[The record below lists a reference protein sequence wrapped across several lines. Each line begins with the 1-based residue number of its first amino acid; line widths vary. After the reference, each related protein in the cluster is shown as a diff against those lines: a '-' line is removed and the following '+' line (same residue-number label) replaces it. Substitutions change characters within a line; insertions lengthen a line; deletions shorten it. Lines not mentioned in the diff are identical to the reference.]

1 MDEDQDVAV
10 TEPEEVVE
18 TPPEET
24 PAEETS
30 NEEASPSLFDRV
42 KQISGL
48 DLSGKYA
55 DEDEALRGLAEA
67 ARLVGIRNEK
77 SELFDQ
83 LNEAIKGR
91 EQEFQE
97 WLAGEEAKA
106 APVVTDNGEL
116 PRSVDE
122 YRLLQAQ
129 LFDERGQPRKDAD
142 PAAVRKVQQMNRRLQ
157 EVAYK
162 LAVAPEEFLKPYI
175 EPLKEE
181 ILKTTVQSSQQ
192 TIAQQ
197 RAMAEMEAITKEH
210 ADALYVGGDQNKPSP
225 FFHKVAEKIRTLVE
239 ATGVEPNPK
248 TYRLAIQMAQG
259 ETATPQPTRKPGKAA
274 MRQPAVAAPTR
285 DAGDELEKKFRLANE
300 NKPGGLTLA
309 EVLLAKMRA
318 KEK

>member
-30 NEEASPSLFDRV
+30 TEEASPSLFDRV

-181 ILKTTVQSSQQ
+181 ILKTSVQSSQQ

>member
-1 MDEDQDVAV
+1 MDEEDVAV

-30 NEEASPSLFDRV
+30 TEEASPSLFDRV

-157 EVAYK
+157 EVAVVINP
-162 LAVAPEEFLKPYI
+162 LMEI
-175 EPLKEE
+175 EW
-181 ILKTTVQSSQQ
+181 S
-192 TIAQQ
+192 
-197 RAMAEMEAITKEH
+197 
-210 ADALYVGGDQNKPSP
+210 GDW
-225 FFHKVAEKIRTLVE
+225 H
-239 ATGVEPNPK
+239 GVEGSIMMDIVDLKSMLSLVRFVP
-248 TYRLAIQMAQG
+248 
-259 ETATPQPTRKPGKAA
+259 E
-274 MRQPAVAAPTR
+274 
-285 DAGDELEKKFRLANE
+285 DSFEKYV
-300 NKPGGLTLA
+300 PS
-309 EVLLAKMRA
+309 LLQLKSWAK
-318 KEK
+318 

>member
-30 NEEASPSLFDRV
+30 TEEASPSLFDRV

-55 DEDEALRGLAEA
+55 DEEEALRGLAEA

-97 WLAGEEAKA
+97 WLAGEETKA
-106 APVVTDNGEL
+106 APVVTDSGEL

-162 LAVAPEEFLKPYI
+162 LAVAPEEFLKPHI
-175 EPLKEE
+175 EAIKEDL
-181 ILKTTVQSSQQ
+181 LKTTVQTSQQ

-225 FFHKVAEKIRTLVE
+225 FFYKVAEKIRTLVE